1 MFWMRRWSYPETAYR
16 VSNSDLSL
24 WRCTYLVLFQFGLGG
39 ELVIG
44 DVVDLVEFEEVAG
57 FLVDDQVQD
66 VNVLFVD
73 GQDAVE

>member
-1 MFWMRRWSYPETAYR
+1 M
-16 VSNSDLSL
+16 
-24 WRCTYLVLFQFGLGG
+24 CTYLVLFQFGFGG